1 MVDPI
6 WPPFGNYD
14 VFAASYDVKTS
25 RCRPQ
30 RKHPRTY
37 CLFFRPD
44 CRSFYSCEV
53 MEWGKES
60 PQYPPP
66 KHNEYNVLVGIHFA
80 RWIATYSVD
89 KVIRSLKNQSLD
101 ESG

>member
-14 VFAASYDVKTS
+14 VFAASYDVITS

-37 CLFFRPD
+37 CLFSRPFIVAKLW
-44 CRSFYSCEV
+44 SG
-53 MEWGKES
+53 GKES

-66 KHNEYNVLVGIHFA
+66 KHNEYNVLVGIHFV